1 MIEPIMVNPSIY
13 VSMLMISQHGSDFA
27 RSSLLTVG
35 CDEVEVRFTTLE
47 RIGQAVFD
55 PLP

>member
-13 VSMLMISQHGSDFA
+13 VSVLMISQHGSDSV
-27 RSSLLTVG
+27 RSTFLTVS
-35 CDEVEVRFTTLE
+35 CDEVKMRFTTLE
-47 RIGQAVFD
+47 WIGQAVLN